1 MLERISIA
9 FSLIGKDQ
17 IKMLEKFEEIP
28 SLPLSSK
35 VIAIDALKSF
45 KAMST
50 QMKPLLLSVLVAAA
64 KCIYID
70 AMQQREADLKKYDMF

>member
-1 MLERISIA
+1 M
-9 FSLIGKDQ
+9 GKNQ
-17 IKMLEKFEEIP
+17 IKMLGKFEEIS

-35 VIAIDALKSF
+35 VIAIDALRSF

-50 QMKPLLLSVLVAAA
+50 QMKLLLLEVLVAAA